1 MQPRRALII
10 GNITDNRSQVSDV
23 FIYDPRWNSEPAR
36 WIMDNARKD
45 KFYFDNEKDVKEFQ
59 EKVTEFARNLYQEY
73 LADKETLHRDG

>member
-10 GNITDNRSQVSDV
+10 GNICDHRSQESDV
-23 FIYDPRWNSEPAR
+23 FTYEPIWNSESCR
-36 WIMDNARKD
+36 WIMDYARKN

-73 LADKETLHRDG
+73 LADKETQHREG